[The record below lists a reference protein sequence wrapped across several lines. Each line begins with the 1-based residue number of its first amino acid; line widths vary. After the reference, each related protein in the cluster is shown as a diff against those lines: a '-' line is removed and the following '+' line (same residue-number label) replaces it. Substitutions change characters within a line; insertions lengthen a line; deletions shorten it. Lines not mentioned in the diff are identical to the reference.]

1 MCALMVSRGRQA
13 NPVLTYITALRRFFG
28 GCRIMKPHFGGFTS
42 VPPQENDNFMAKM
55 EKCCFLFAKNDYL
68 IGITSIFSLK

>member
-1 MCALMVSRGRQA
+1 MCAHGVTGLACLPRA
-13 NPVLTYITALRRFFG
+13 NVYNRSSAFFF